1 MNKSKK
7 RVNALINRKGL
18 FREIKEKGINR
29 VSKKAEELLEGLV
42 FESVE
47 KMLEGL
53 KEEMEISGK
62 RILDEDVI
70 KSFIKNRDKKEE
82 FDY

>member
-42 FESVE
+42 FESME